1 MECQNWDKSSWLS
14 SEDYFSS
21 LIDQILSQVNIGKND
36 QVLDIGCG
44 RGYLLN
50 KLKQK
55 VDFISMPIGVDSVN
69 HQKEFNQDLIF
80 VNDSILNYLKNSN
93 LNFDIIFIKQML
105 HLLSP
110 EERSML
116 YDQLKNKLSNNGT
129 LIILYLS
136 KDNSLPTFPLM
147 ETYLQQSLLIHDTIE
162 DEIQEYFNH
171 QKIVKFTYSVSIDKQ
186 EYLQMIKNK
195 FMTVL
200 LKMNSNQI
208 EEGIRFIDEN
218 YEDTI
223 KFNDELLI
231 NIIN

>member
-21 LIDQILSQVNIGKND
+21 LINQILSHINIDEKD

-44 RGYLLN
+44 RGHLLK

-55 VDFISMPIGVDSVN
+55 VNFRSKPIGVDSVN
-69 HQKEFNQDLIF
+69 HQKEFKQDLIF
-80 VNDSILNYLKNSN
+80 INDSILNYLKNSD

-110 EERSML
+110 DERGAL
-116 YDQLKNKLSNNGT
+116 YDQLKNRLSYNGT
-129 LIILYLS
+129 LIILYMS
-136 KDNSLPTFPLM
+136 KENSLPTFPLM
-147 ETYLQQSLLIHDTIE
+147 RTYLQQSLLIHDSIE
-162 DEIQEYFNH
+162 DEIHQYFNH
-171 QKIVKFTYSVSIDKQ
+171 QKIKKFTYSVSIDKQ

-218 YEDTI
+218 YENTI

>member
-21 LIDQILSQVNIGKND
+21 LIDQILSKVNIGKND

-105 HLLSP
+105 HLLSS

-147 ETYLQQSLLIHDTIE
+147 ETHLQQSLLIHDAIE
-162 DEIQEYFNH
+162 DEIHQYFNH

>member
-21 LIDQILSQVNIGKND
+21 LIDQILSHTNINEND

-55 VDFISMPIGVDSVN
+55 VDFTSKPIGVDSVN

-80 VNDSILNYLKNSN
+80 INDSILNYFKSSDLK
-93 LNFDIIFIKQML
+93 FDIIFIKQML

-110 EERSML
+110 AERVTL
-116 YDQLKNKLSNNGT
+116 YDQVKNKLTNNGT
-129 LIILYLS
+129 LIILYMS
-136 KDNSLPTFPLM
+136 KENSLPTFPLM
-147 ETYLQQSLLIHDTIE
+147 RSYLQQSLLIHNAIE
-162 DEIQEYFNH
+162 DEIHQYFNN
-171 QKIVKFTYSVSIDKQ
+171 QKIKKFTYNVSIDKQ

>member
-44 RGYLLN
+44 RGYLLK

-55 VDFISMPIGVDSVN
+55 VDFTSKPIGVDSVN
-69 HQKEFNQDLIF
+69 HQKEFKQDLIF

-147 ETYLQQSLLIHDTIE
+147 ETYLQQSLLIHDAIE
-162 DEIQEYFNH
+162 DEIHQYFNH

>member
-21 LIDQILSQVNIGKND
+21 LIDQILSHINISEND

-44 RGYLLN
+44 RGYLLK

-55 VDFISMPIGVDSVN
+55 IDFTSKPIGVDSVN
-69 HQKEFNQDLIF
+69 HQKEFKQDLIF
-80 VNDSILNYLKNSN
+80 VNDTILNYLKNSD

-110 EERSML
+110 DERVTL
-116 YDQLKNKLSNNGT
+116 YNQLKNKLSNNGN
-129 LIILYLS
+129 LIILYMS

-147 ETYLQQSLLIHDTIE
+147 RSYLQQSLLIHDSIE
-162 DEIQEYFNH
+162 DEIHQYFNH
-171 QKIVKFTYSVSIDKQ
+171 QKIKKFTYSVSIDKQ

-200 LKMNSNQI
+200 LKMNTSQI
-208 EEGIRFIDEN
+208 EEGIRHINEN
-218 YEDTI
+218 YEATI
-223 KFNDELLI
+223 KFNDELII